1 LKVGRGIVLE
11 PLGEGRFRGLAIP
24 LEQHVAAVKLI
35 VERVFAPKSLPADV
49 LTVASELHDKYKP
62 ARMRVE
68 KCGDRFE
75 VGFRGHPYLLS
86 FSDFE
91 EVLGIDREPRK
102 IAAVATGIA
111 RLHHFLN
118 IRDVDTFVHTLA
130 LVKAYL
136 TQSGIHM
143 PLRDIRVQVLEGVV
157 LLHVADMIAG
167 YIEQV
172 LLAMTR
178 GHVGDISV
186 VDTDSLEHVEPH
198 IPVAMRVVPEG
209 GALNAW
215 VYLHGL
221 EHVVENSVLSGV
233 VELAPLRYDVY
244 EGIFEEHGFDGKL
257 KQGYDTTLY
266 FTHKRALVHQVVTH
280 APQQYRH

>member
-1 LKVGRGIVLE
+1 MKVGRGIVLE
-11 PLGEGRFRGLAIP
+11 PLGEGRFRGLAIS
-24 LEQHVAAVKLI
+24 LEQHVTTVKSI
-35 VERVFAPKSLPADV
+35 VENVFAPKSPPSNV
-49 LTVASELHDKYKP
+49 LRVASELHDKYKP
-62 ARMRVE
+62 AGMRVE
-68 KCGDRFE
+68 ERNGRFE
-75 VGFRGHPYLLS
+75 VGFRGHPYILS

-91 EVLGIDREPRK
+91 EVLGTDKEFREMVA
-102 IAAVATGIA
+102 IATGIA

-136 TQSGIHM
+136 TQSGVHV
-143 PLRDIRVQVLEGVV
+143 PLRGIRAQVLEGVV

-172 LLAMTR
+172 LLAMMK

-198 IPVAMRVVPEG
+198 IPVTMCVVPEG
-209 GALNAW
+209 NALNVW

-221 EHVVENSVLSGV
+221 EHVINNSVLNGV
-233 VELAPLRYDVY
+233 VKLIPLRYDVY
-244 EGIFEEHGFDGKL
+244 EGVFEEHGFDDTS
-257 KQGYDTTLY
+257 KQSYDVTLF
-266 FTHKRALVHQVVTH
+266 FTHKRTLVHQVVTH
-280 APQQYRH
+280 APQQ